1 MIEPMRTAISVALA
15 FHGLARGCHCRCTA
29 GTDAGDAVHV
39 SASGADGQI
48 PGTDSSEPIVILRLC
63 LALLGA
69 SLLGAP
75 LASHAQATMPVAQMT
90 DSPCPPPAPRLPR
103 EMLTAM
109 LQPGAKPPPMP
120 PPGDE
125 KLLEYLKK
133 HAEDLDRDFPDLCRY
148 KSDNEAVLK
157 GAHPTVV
164 FMGDSITE
172 GWGVGDP
179 SLFDRGVLNRGIS
192 GQTSPQ
198 MLVRFYQDV
207 VALHPQAVHIMA
219 GTNDVAGNTG
229 PSSPD
234 DFKNNIRAMID
245 LAAANHIRMVVASIL
260 PAERFPW
267 RPEIQPVE
275 QIRQLNAWLRQLASQ
290 HHLIYAD
297 YYSALTT
304 PSGAFRAELSNDGV
318 HPNSAGYAAMRP
330 IADAALRKA
339 THRFF

>member
-1 MIEPMRTAISVALA
+1 MRAYKFA
-15 FHGLARGCHCRCTA
+15 FLG
-29 GTDAGDAVHV
+29 AV
-39 SASGADGQI
+39 
-48 PGTDSSEPIVILRLC
+48 
-63 LALLGA
+63 LLGGPVA
-69 SLLGAP
+69 G
-75 LASHAQATMPVAQMT
+75 HAQSPAPIAQMT
-90 DSPCPPPAPRLPR
+90 DSPCPPPPPAPPR
-103 EMLTAM
+103 ESLAAM
-109 LQPGAKPPPMP
+109 LKPGAKAPPVTAQ
-120 PPGDE
+120 DE
-125 KLLEYLKK
+125 KRREYLKK
-133 HAEDLDRDFPDLCRY
+133 HAEDLARDFADTCHY
-148 KSDNEAVLK
+148 KSDNAAILK

-179 SLFDRGVLNRGIS
+179 SLFTHGVVDRGIS

-207 VALHPQAVHIMA
+207 VALHPLAVHIMA

-234 DFKNNIRAMID
+234 DFKNNIRAMVD
-245 LAAANHIRMVVASIL
+245 LATANHIRVVLASIL
-260 PAERFPW
+260 PAERFSW

-275 QIRQLNAWLRQLASQ
+275 QIRQLNAWLRQFTVQ

-297 YYSALTT
+297 YYSSLTT
-304 PSGAFRAELSNDGV
+304 SSSAFRPELSNDGV

-339 THRFF
+339 TKRQNDATH